1 VKATLQ
7 HIAARAGVTKATVSY
22 ALSGKP
28 SVSEEVRARIVAIAE
43 ELGYQPDITAR
54 SLSTGRAPTLAL
66 MVESIA
72 NPFYPE
78 FALEIERAARARGHF
93 LLIGNTDSDPDV
105 GRAFLDRIAG
115 RLSQGIVAMA
125 GSLHVDDLRR
135 VAARGTPVV
144 LCLWEDVDH
153 PPGTPCVTVDFGRAA
168 DLAAGHALALG
179 HRRIG
184 LLVAGGAHAMPH
196 ARRLEGFRKA
206 LGRVGVRPAAVE
218 VARRDTVQDGRD
230 AARRLLAADPG
241 LSAICASNDLLALG
255 VLQAAHELRI
265 RVPDE
270 LSVTGITGI
279 SATKLA
285 WPSLTTVELPVAE
298 IARTAIDLLVD
309 LVERGRPGDAPFEVV
324 STAPALIARESTAP
338 PARAPDTQ
346 PEPNRGKRRKRSSSQ
361 RT

>member
-1 VKATLQ
+1 VKTTLQ

-28 SVSEEVRARIVAIAE
+28 SVSKEVRARILAIAS
-43 ELGYQPDITAR
+43 ELGYQPHITAR
-54 SLSTGRAPTLAL
+54 SLSTGRAPTLGL
-66 MVESIA
+66 MFESIA

-93 LLIGNTDSDPDV
+93 LLIGNTDSDPEV

-115 RLSQGIVAMA
+115 PLSAGVVAMA
-125 GSLHVDDLRR
+125 GSLHVEDVKR

-144 LCLWEDVDH
+144 LCLWEDVGH

-168 DLAAGHALALG
+168 ELAAGHVFALG

-184 LLVAGGAHAMPH
+184 LLVAGGANEMPH

-206 LGRVGVRPAAVE
+206 LGSVGVRPVAVE
-218 VARRDTVQDGRD
+218 VARRDTVKDGRD
-230 AARRLLAADPG
+230 AARRLLGTSVGVTAV
-241 LSAICASNDLLALG
+241 CASNDLLALG

-285 WPSLTTVELPVAE
+285 WPSLTTVEVPVGE
-298 IARTAIDLLVD
+298 IARTAIDMLVD
-309 LVERGRPGDAPFEVV
+309 LVEHRRPGEAPFEVV
-324 STAPALIARESTAP
+324 RSPPVLVARESTAP
-338 PARAPDTQ
+338 LAFGRRNTPTRPGQ
-346 PEPNRGKRRKRSSSQ
+346 REGK
-361 RT
+361 